1 MSHRNNKKLILQCTK
16 DTWYLM
22 NLSKESMLNE
32 VCAIELLSKYQSLN
46 SADDIEQIQR
56 VLAWATENDCLLIK
70 AKSLKILYFGKHGLT
85 ENYALVLGKLEEA
98 RILFKQL
105 DEDLEATDTYL
116 KIGRIY
122 NQFDSQQALKIYF
135 DCLDIA
141 RKNNYPSIAVDTF
154 NYIAGYY
161 FGENDLDNAIKYI
174 IKCINLSIEEN
185 IKNILD
191 VSYIG
196 LSSCYIK
203 QKKYAQ
209 AKDCLDQALLNLRPN
224 NKIISL
230 TSIYANYIRVF
241 SYLGD
246 YDNMLD
252 CLKKLQVFLK
262 SQELSYSI
270 FSVQK
275 ALIDAYLIT
284 TKKANVAPKV
294 LSAFQQLDIKQVVI
308 EFGEKVLKSTNN
320 FYKIESIEVLIMYH
334 KYQGNLEQQVYFQE
348 ALIKLLSSKFLEDKK
363 HLIERLTIKYELK
376 EKEHQITIQKLE
388 IKEKELEIQRRN
400 HLKVINEKLEAKVLK
415 RTQQLIRKN
424 KQLEQFAH
432 IIAHDLKEPLRNI
445 NGFTHILGKTLD
457 KELLTSNVLD
467 YMSFIDES
475 TKKLHHLLE
484 DLLLF
489 CSIDS
494 YIDGP
499 KVMVD
504 INQLLEKIKEKYTIS
519 LKQQNIQL
527 SVEQMPTIK
536 CSSYVL
542 YLVFKNLIDNAIK
555 FRDSNKNGFVQVKM
569 IQEANQ
575 YIFGILDNGIGIEPQ
590 YEDKIF
596 QIFQQLNKTTEGT
609 GIGLA
614 LCKKIITAMGG
625 DFWFASKFKEGSQF
639 YFSLPILP

>member
-1 MSHRNNKKLILQCTK
+1 
-16 DTWYLM
+16 M